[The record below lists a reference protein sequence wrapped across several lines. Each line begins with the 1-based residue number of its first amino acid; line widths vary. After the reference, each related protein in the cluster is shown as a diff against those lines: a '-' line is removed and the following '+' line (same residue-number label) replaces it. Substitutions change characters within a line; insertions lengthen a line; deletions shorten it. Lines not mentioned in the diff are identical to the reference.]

1 MMKRNFTTRTQNHF
15 LRTNALA
22 IALLAA
28 AGGISALTFATN
40 FGEEENKIRVAM
52 KLADAPPEVQTALRR
67 MTADSTVT
75 RVWQGPSEDMLF
87 RMAQQR
93 PVHPPRRPL
102 PPAAS
107 VYEIEYTKD
116 GAPSSVVFSAAGDVI
131 EVENKHVAAVPPA
144 ARRAMEVA
152 YPKANFDNCRVRTAT
167 YYEMDTTIDGEMHEV
182 TFDAAGNIADF
193 DSKYVTPNDP
203 MQKGMIPKK

>member
-1 MMKRNFTTRTQNHF
+1 MKRNFTTRTQNHF

-40 FGEEENKIRVAM
+40 FGDEENRIIRY
-52 KLADAPPEVQTALRR
+52 DEAPPAVQTAMRKF
-67 MTADSTVT
+67 APDITVNK
-75 RVWQGPSEDMLF
+75 VSMGLSDDMLF
-87 RMAQQR
+87 RLAQQN
-93 PVHPPRRPL
+93 PSKPPKRTL
-102 PPAAS
+102 PAAAS
-107 VYEIEYTKD
+107 VYEIEYTAKD

-131 EVENKHVAAVPPA
+131 EVENRIRRTEEVPAA

-193 DSKYVTPNDP
+193 ESKIAMPKDP

>member
-1 MMKRNFTTRTQNHF
+1 MKRNFTTRTQNHF

-40 FGEEENKIRVAM
+40 FGDEENRVVIR
-52 KLADAPPEVQTALRR
+52 LADAPPEVQTALKR
-67 MTADSTVT
+67 MAADGTVT
-75 RVWQGPSEDMLF
+75 KVSKGASEDPLF
-87 RMAQQR
+87 KVAIQS
-93 PVHPPRRPL
+93 HSKPPRRPL
-102 PPAAS
+102 PAAAP

-131 EVENKHVAAVPPA
+131 EVDNKVVALPAA
-144 ARRAMEVA
+144 ARRLMEVA
-152 YPKANFDNCRVRTAT
+152 YPKANFDNCRVRIAT
-167 YYEMDTTIDGEMHEV
+167 YYEMDMTIDGEMHEV

-193 DSKYVTPNDP
+193 ESKFARPNDP

>member
-1 MMKRNFTTRTQNHF
+1 M
-15 LRTNALA
+15 A

-40 FGEEENKIRVAM
+40 FGDEENRVVIR
-52 KLADAPPEVQTALRR
+52 LADAPPDVQTALRR

-87 RMAQQR
+87 RLAIQN
-93 PVHPPRRPL
+93 HSKPPRRPL
-102 PPAAS
+102 PAAAS

-131 EVENKHVAAVPPA
+131 EVDNKVVALPAA

-193 DSKYVTPNDP
+193 ESKFARPNDP

>member
-1 MMKRNFTTRTQNHF
+1 MKRNFTTRTQNHF

-40 FGEEENKIRVAM
+40 FGDEENRVVIR
-52 KLADAPPEVQTALRR
+52 LADAPPDVQTALRR

-87 RMAQQR
+87 KVAIQS
-93 PVHPPRRPL
+93 HSKPPRRPL
-102 PPAAS
+102 PAAAP

-131 EVENKHVAAVPPA
+131 EVDNKVVALPAA

-152 YPKANFDNCRVRTAT
+152 YPKANFDNCRVRIAT
-167 YYEMDTTIDGEMHEV
+167 YYEMDTTIDGEMREV

-193 DSKYVTPNDP
+193 DSRVVGANDP